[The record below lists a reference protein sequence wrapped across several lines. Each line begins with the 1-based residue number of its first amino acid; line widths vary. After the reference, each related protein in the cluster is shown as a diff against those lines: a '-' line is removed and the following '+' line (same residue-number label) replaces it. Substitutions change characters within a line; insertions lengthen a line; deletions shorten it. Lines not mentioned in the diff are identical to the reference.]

1 MTITSPQLQHL
12 GREANLGPLRDPI
25 DAIAFNLRLPDRAR
39 QYLWKCI
46 NDGPSRKVTGRLGNA
61 VFDFHS
67 RKMGMR
73 LKLESRRGEH
83 VHAILLEQD
92 PSVIAYFAQPPSVT
106 LDLKDESGTTRN
118 TVSYTPDMLIVREN
132 EIVIA
137 ETRDDERLIKL
148 MERNPHQF
156 YKDASHRW
164 RYRAAEELFE
174 GMGFRYEL
182 IGNSSLPAILV
193 ENMRFLEDYCHEEC
207 PPLVEA
213 VGAAITERVSTQR
226 YISLGALLDDGFAA
240 DAIFKC
246 IADQRVYVDLHHDRL
261 ACTQELTIYSDPHTH
276 RAAQALKAA
285 RQEPQLPIPGTY
297 VLKPNSR
304 VRYDGKT
311 YVVAICGERDV
322 ILVDEMGHQFSR
334 SVQMLLKGHEQG
346 VIELDESTRNPRDL
360 SVADVAPE
368 DFKRAIAKL
377 DAVRNGSSDAYSE
390 RSLSRFR
397 QVIEH
402 ASNDMEAILALVD
415 NRSHR
420 GNREPRVS
428 KANLALIE
436 QAITKHYN
444 DERNTNR
451 KGAWDKYVGLCKSAV
466 EDNGQ
471 PVRAISYPTFCRY
484 ANELAST
491 KARKGK
497 RAAYQES
504 PIQQALESC
513 FPTHGIRPHEICY
526 VDHTIA
532 NIALISPGGND
543 LGKPTLTLAIDGHT
557 AQTRAQYVSFDP
569 PSTAAVLMVLRD
581 YVRRH
586 NRLPRVLSVDNGSD
600 FRSRGLSHFCQLYG
614 IELRFRAE
622 GQPRGGA
629 MIERLLGATED
640 EVLSELKGNT
650 RILRTD
656 ARLVTKTVN
665 PFNHA
670 AWTLPALYKLL
681 DQYLF
686 IERPGRI
693 HPTLGTTPN
702 DYEKRRLHETGHRE
716 FKGVKFDENIMLL
729 TCPHAKRPFHKVDP
743 QRGVWVDGMWYQHS
757 ELRKVRHAQ
766 KVEVRVEPWNAS
778 VIYIQVGRRWVAA
791 IGNNRRWLYRRTHRE
806 LEMALRAE
814 SSRANRDAGRDRT
827 NPKSRTHRHE
837 VWRPEDFDHR
847 LAMQQS
853 EMRYLYDQQSMTL
866 ALPGQVPPE
875 IDKADPE
882 VMKPQPE
889 ILPPSADSPQE
900 SHPWDQWP
908 ESKPLEQAFAPA
920 LPPME
925 RPPTGNHAEQP
936 DTGVEVYEPVDM
948 PLPPNRG
955 ARPVSLLQK
964 IGRFR

>member
-1 MTITSPQLQHL
+1 MTRPATHSPDWPTLHSQIE
-12 GREANLGPLRDPI
+12 GV
-25 DAIAFNLRLPDRAR
+25 AFQLRLTDPAR

-46 NDGPSRKVTGRLGNA
+46 NDGPSRKVMGRLGNA

-67 RKMGMR
+67 RKMDMR

-92 PSVIAYFAQPPSVT
+92 PSVIAYFAQPPSVV
-106 LDLKDESGTTRN
+106 LDIKDENGITKN
-118 TVSYTPDMLIVREN
+118 TVNYTPDMLIVRKN

-137 ETRDDERLIKL
+137 ETRDDDRLFTA
-148 MERNPHQF
+148 MERNPYQF

-164 RYRAAEELFE
+164 RYRAAEVLFE
-174 GMGFRYEL
+174 AMGFRYEL

-207 PPLVEA
+207 PPLVDA
-213 VGAAITERVSTQR
+213 VAAAIADRVSTQR
-226 YISLGALLDDGFAA
+226 HVSLGALLDDGFSA
-240 DAIFKC
+240 DAVFKC
-246 IADQRVYVDLHHDRL
+246 IADRRVYVDLHTDRL
-261 ACTQELTIYSDPHTH
+261 ACTQELTIYADEHTR
-276 RAAQALKAA
+276 RAAQAIKAA
-285 RQEPQLPIPGTY
+285 NQEPHLPIPGTY
-297 VLKPNSR
+297 VLKPNSK
-304 VRYDGKT
+304 VRFDGKT

-322 ILVDEMGHQFSR
+322 VLVDEMGTQFSH
-334 SVQMLLKGHEQG
+334 SVAMILNGHKQG
-346 VIELDESTRNPRDL
+346 IIELDECAPGASDL
-360 SVADVAPE
+360 SIADVDPAE
-368 DFKRAIAKL
+368 LQRAMAKL
-377 DAVRNGSSDAYSE
+377 DAVRIGGSDAYSE

-397 QVIEH
+397 QAIEH
-402 ASNDMEAILALVD
+402 ANNDMEAILALVD
-415 NRSHR
+415 NRSGR

-428 KANLALIE
+428 KVNQALIE

-471 PVRAISYPTFCRY
+471 PVRAVSYPTFCRY
-484 ANELAST
+484 ANDLAST

-497 RAAYQES
+497 RAAYQEA

-600 FRSRGLSHFCQLYG
+600 FRSRGLSSFCKLYG
-614 IELRFRAE
+614 IELRFRAP

-693 HPTLGTTPN
+693 HPVLGTTPN
-702 DYEKRRLHETGHRE
+702 DYEKRRLHETGYRE
-716 FKGVKFDENIMLL
+716 FKGVRFDETIMLL

-757 ELRKVRHAQ
+757 ELRKVRHGQ

-778 VIYIQVGRRWVAA
+778 IVYVQAGKRWVAA

-806 LEMALRAE
+806 MEMALRAE

-827 NPKSRTHRHE
+827 NPESRKHRHE

-853 EMRYLYDQQSMTL
+853 EMRYPYDQQSMTL
-866 ALPGQVPPE
+866 ALPSQVPPE

-882 VMKPQPE
+882 VMKPQQE
-889 ILPPSADSPQE
+889 IVPPSADSPQE
-900 SHPWDQWP
+900 SQPWDQWP

-925 RPPTGNHAEQP
+925 SPPNDDTRERP

-948 PLPPNRG
+948 PTPPNRG

>member
-1 MTITSPQLQHL
+1 MTTFTALTPTSESGTDLADLHDQI
-12 GREANLGPLRDPI
+12 E
-25 DAIAFNLRLPDRAR
+25 AIAFRLRLSASAR

-46 NDGPSRKVTGRLGNA
+46 TDGPSRKVMGRLGNA

-67 RKMGMR
+67 RKMNMR

-92 PSVIAYFAQPPSVT
+92 QSVVAYFAQPPSVVLEIT
-106 LDLKDESGTTRN
+106 DESGATKN
-118 TVSYTPDMLIVREN
+118 TVNYTPDMLIVREN

-137 ETRDDERLIKL
+137 ETRDDDRLIKA
-148 MERNPHQF
+148 MERNSYQF
-156 YKDASHRW
+156 YKDATHRW

-174 GMGFRYEL
+174 GLGFRYEL
-182 IGNSSLPAILV
+182 IGNSALPAILV
-193 ENMRFLEDYCHEEC
+193 ENMRFLEDYCHDEC

-213 VGAAITERVSTQR
+213 VASAIADRVSTQR
-226 YISLGALLDDGFAA
+226 FVPLGSLLDDGFSA
-240 DAIFKC
+240 DAVFKC
-246 IADQRVYVDLHHDRL
+246 IADRRVYVDLHHDRL
-261 ACTQELTIYSDPHTH
+261 ACTQELTLYADAPTH
-276 RAAQALKAA
+276 RAAQAVRAA
-285 RQEPQLPIPGTY
+285 RQEPQLPVPGTFA
-297 VLKPNSR
+297 LKPNSK
-304 VRYDGKT
+304 VRFDGKT

-322 ILVDEMGHQFSR
+322 VLVDEMGGQFSR
-334 SVQMLLKGHEQG
+334 SVEMILNGHKQG
-346 VIELDESTRNPRDL
+346 IIELDGCARGTSEL
-360 SVADVAPE
+360 SIADVAPA
-368 DFKRAIAKL
+368 DLQRAMAKL
-377 DAVRNGSSDAYSE
+377 DALRNGGSDAYSE

-397 QVIEH
+397 QSIAH

-415 NRSHR
+415 SRSRR

-428 KANLALIE
+428 KVNLGLIE
-436 QAITKHYN
+436 QAITQHYN
-444 DERNTNR
+444 DERNANR
-451 KGAWDKYVGLCKSAV
+451 KGAWDKYAGLCETAV

-471 PVRAISYPTFCRY
+471 PVRPVAYPTFCRH

-491 KARKGK
+491 KERKGK
-497 RAAYQES
+497 RAAYQEA

-532 NIALISPGGND
+532 NIALISPSGND

-557 AQTRAQYVSFDP
+557 AQARAHYISFDP
-569 PSTAAVLMVLRD
+569 PSTATVLMVLRD

-600 FRSRGLSHFCQLYG
+600 FRSRELSSFCQLYG
-614 IELRFRAE
+614 IELRFRAP

-656 ARLVTKTVN
+656 ARLVTKSVN

-681 DQYLF
+681 EHYLF
-686 IERPGRI
+686 IERPNRI

-702 DYEKRRLHETGHRE
+702 DYEKRRLHETGHRQ
-716 FKGVKFDENIMLL
+716 FKGARFDENIMLL

-757 ELRKVRHAQ
+757 ELRKVRHGQ

-778 VIYIQVGRRWVAA
+778 IVYVQTGKRWVAA

-806 LEMALRAE
+806 MEMALRAE
-814 SSRANRDAGRDRT
+814 SRRANREAGRDRT
-827 NPKSRTHRHE
+827 NPESRKHRHK

-866 ALPGQVPPE
+866 ALPSQIPPE

-882 VMKPQPE
+882 VMKPQKE
-889 ILPPSADSPQE
+889 LVPPSTDSLQE
-900 SHPWDQWP
+900 TQSWDQWRETP
-908 ESKPLEQAFAPA
+908 LLEQAFAPA
-920 LPPME
+920 VAPTESPPI
-925 RPPTGNHAEQP
+925 GNTPNQSDA
-936 DTGVEVYEPVDM
+936 GVEVYEPVEM
-948 PLPPNRG
+948 PTRPQHG